1 MTELKKE
8 GHKFHLVIGRKLKKS
23 LENLPEFDRGMGAA
37 DLIGRILSHFVP
49 LMEKEHQRCEQQY
62 SRYRFVSPDPE
73 EKRDHINVDLP
84 EKAYRFLKVMHQDM
98 NFYSIGQIIRRYLVL
113 FLRLTRVFGTKT
125 FLVLQMIFNKWEE
138 HDRKYQ
144 PPVREKLVQ
153 LKRILYQLPGRNRLL
168 TLYKGDYTPL
178 RVFRL

>member
-1 MTELKKE
+1 
-8 GHKFHLVIGRKLKKS
+8 VIGRKLKKS

-62 SRYRFVSPDPE
+62 SRYRFVSPDPK

-98 NFYSIGQIIRRYLVL
+98 NFYSIGQIIRRYLVRHEAL
-113 FLRLTRVFGTKT
+113 NIQTGE
-125 FLVLQMIFNKWEE
+125 N
-138 HDRKYQ
+138 
-144 PPVREKLVQ
+144 PVRLICHSAGSGKD
-153 LKRILYQLPGRNRLL
+153 NHA
-168 TLYKGDYTPL
+168 GD
-178 RVFRL
+178 RHG